1 MGKRVA
7 GTCFIKVDGDQ
18 LEVKGSVE
26 CTIGDVIRTSV
37 TSTKGRVGY
46 KEEVRVPSTKGTFI
60 FMPDFPIEKLT
71 TGDDLTITTEFA
83 NGMVH
88 TLSGASL
95 VGEPTAKA
103 EDGEIDLEFEGD
115 KGIWQ

>member
-1 MGKRVA
+1 MAKRVA

-26 CTIGDVIRTSV
+26 CTIGDVTNEAV
-37 TSTKGRVGY
+37 TSTRGVVGR
-46 KEEVRVPSTKGTFI
+46 KETVRVPSTKLTAI
-60 FMPDFPIEKLT
+60 FMPDFPIAKLT
-71 TGDDLTITTEFA
+71 SGEDMTITTEFA

-88 TLSGASL
+88 TLSGAFL
-95 VGEPTAKA
+95 VGETTGKGD
-103 EDGEIDLEFEGD
+103 DGEVDLEFNGT

>member
-26 CTIGDVIRTSV
+26 STIGDVTREAV
-37 TSTKGRVGY
+37 TSTRGVVGT
-46 KEEVRVPSTKGTFI
+46 KETVRVPSTKGTFI
-60 FMPDFPIEKLT
+60 FTADFPIDKVT
-71 TGDDLTITTEFA
+71 SGDDMTITTEYA
-83 NGMVH
+83 NGKVH
-88 TLSGASL
+88 TLSGAFV
-95 VGEPTAKA
+95 VGEPTAKG
-103 EDGEIDLEFEGD
+103 EDGEVDLEFNGT